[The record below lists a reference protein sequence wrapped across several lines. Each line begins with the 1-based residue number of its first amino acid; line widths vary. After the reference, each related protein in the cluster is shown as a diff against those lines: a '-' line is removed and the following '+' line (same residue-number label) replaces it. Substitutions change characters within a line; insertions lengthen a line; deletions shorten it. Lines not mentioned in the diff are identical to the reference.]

1 MPFRSRSQSRVNSKA
16 PCARAR
22 AMRRIVAIEAL
33 RERAL
38 SHVCLFEFHLRFT
51 VTAKGSASKVNFSC
65 VTRVLLVET
74 RALEDQSLLDDR

>member
-1 MPFRSRSQSRVNSKA
+1 
-16 PCARAR
+16 
-22 AMRRIVAIEAL
+22 MRRIVAIEAL